1 MSSGTEARSRVKSGA
16 PQFAAARSL
25 HEIAAEV
32 AQLVEWHRVGDAPDS
47 WIVPR
52 LRLLLERS
60 ADLLKEAAD
69 DPSVDERTRRD
80 VGATR
85 ARVASHLHAIAD
97 IEDLE
102 LPDDLVAS
110 LLFRAAAELVA
121 STQRILAISLPA

>member
-1 MSSGTEARSRVKSGA
+1 MSSGTEARSRVTSGPA
-16 PQFAAARSL
+16 QFAVARSL

-60 ADLLKEAAD
+60 ADLLKDAAD
-69 DPSVDERTRRD
+69 DSAVDERASRD
-80 VGATR
+80 AGAAR
-85 ARVASHLHAIAD
+85 ARVASHLHAVAD

-110 LLFRAAAELVA
+110 LLFRAAVELVA
-121 STQRILAISLPA
+121 STRRILAISLPD